1 MGFAF
6 FGMNEGN
13 VNWYL
18 FNTIFIL
25 FVIVLAI
32 IAEKSKRGFLV
43 GTVLTSMTMSD
54 EEKWKKVN
62 RFRSTIAYILFIP
75 LLIINTIFYFIDKE
89 KKYGP
94 IIASVI
100 AVAVLVDF
108 LIVTIYVDILERKWL
123 LEQKK
128 EGHPVSEFKG
138 LFSNVSKRRFYLGL
152 LTLILLLA
160 VLLILGKYIVKI
172 F

>member
-1 MGFAF
+1 MSFAF

-13 VNWYL
+13 VDWYL

-25 FVIVLAI
+25 FVIVIAI

-54 EEKWKKVN
+54 EENWKKVN

-123 LEQKK
+123 LEQKRKGIQFPNLKAYFQMCLK
-128 EGHPVSEFKG
+128 EDF
-138 LFSNVSKRRFYLGL
+138 
-152 LTLILLLA
+152 I
-160 VLLILGKYIVKI
+160 
-172 F
+172 

>member
-1 MGFAF
+1 MSFAF

-123 LEQKK
+123 LEQKRKGIQFPNLKAYFQMCLK
-128 EGHPVSEFKG
+128 EDF
-138 LFSNVSKRRFYLGL
+138 
-152 LTLILLLA
+152 I
-160 VLLILGKYIVKI
+160 
-172 F
+172 